1 MIANIIVLIFE
12 VLYYS
17 LFMTFTRKEGKFY
30 RYIILFSLIS
40 IIGVIIT
47 TNNLLSYFLL
57 ILMMTLGLKYIVRTK
72 ISMFDMFLIVF
83 MLFVKFI
90 IEFISYVF
98 FFKVIGFN
106 HFITTMLFDIIKIG
120 FVLINRDNLYK
131 IKVKLENLWTNNNF
145 YIRYIFS
152 ILVYIYVIV
161 VSILKIVKFK

>member
-30 RYIILFSLIS
+30 KYIILFSLIS
-40 IIGVIIT
+40 IIGLIIT

-57 ILMMTLGLKYIVRTK
+57 ILMMTLGLKYIVKTK

-83 MLFVKFI
+83 MLFIKFI
-90 IEFISYVF
+90 IEFIFYVLF
-98 FFKVIGFN
+98 LKVIGFN

-120 FVLINRDNLYK
+120 LVLINRDNLYK
-131 IKVKLENLWTNNNF
+131 IKIKLENLWTNNNF

-152 ILVYIYVIV
+152 ISVYIYVIV

>member
-1 MIANIIVLIFE
+1 MIVNIIVLIFE

-72 ISMFDMFLIVF
+72 ISMFDMLLIVF

-106 HFITTMLFDIIKIG
+106 NFITTMLFDIIKIG